1 MQMSFNPNMT
11 EDYYY
16 SQLSDEEIEAQSMK
30 GLTSA
35 DEVSQIRV
43 LQLADQSQLQESPKA
58 KEKLRVAEETEARR
72 AGRRE
77 QTACGKGLRMQ
88 GMGHEEPTLR

>member
-1 MQMSFNPNMT
+1 MT
-11 EDYYY
+11 EDYYF

-58 KEKLRVAEETEARR
+58 QGEVEGGRGDRSKKDRQSRTDSLWQRSQD
-72 AGRRE
+72 AGNG
-77 QTACGKGLRMQ
+77 A
-88 GMGHEEPTLR
+88 